1 VKVFR
6 RCFLAIVAAVAFIR
20 VVIGG
25 LIVVLIASDIIT
37 TVQNNPL
44 AS

>member
-1 VKVFR
+1 VGHGQR
-6 RCFLAIVAAVAFIR
+6 GDEGQAGRPA
-20 VVIGG
+20 VIGD

-37 TVQNNPL
+37 TVQNNPP